1 MRHPTSRIKSRNRL
15 YMTEKEWKNGSS
27 ISKDRH
33 QTYRTKQHLVGEVF
47 TPTTRINEDCNAIGC
62 GNHGRIT
69 RIVRLK
75 DATKYFFEKVER

>member
-15 YMTEKEWKNGSS
+15 YMTEKEWNAGSS
-27 ISKDRH
+27 ISKDKH

-47 TPTTRINEDCNAIGC
+47 NPTKRGYEACNAIGC

-69 RIVRLK
+69 RIERLK
-75 DATKYFFEKVER
+75 NATRYFFEKVER